1 VVAAAAAAGLVLAGC
16 GGDDEK
22 TTSTAAAPA
31 ATTETAAKAPAPTK
45 PDGLEPIARRCSV
58 GKLRAE
64 NPDIVPAALRPP
76 KTRVMTAQ
84 QASDGYTATLLYDK
98 SVNQI
103 YALLRD
109 QVQSAGYSVVD
120 GESEGFEAELA
131 IQNSS
136 GRTELRISALRDCPQ
151 YSRATVR
158 TESAEG

>member
-1 VVAAAAAAGLVLAGC
+1 MRARR
-16 GGDDEK
+16 
-22 TTSTAAAPA
+22 
-31 ATTETAAKAPAPTK
+31 APTRHAGRGPKAGVPSK
-45 PDGLEPIARRCSV
+45 PDGLEPIVRRCSV

-64 NPDIVPAALRPP
+64 NPDIVPGVLRPA

-84 QASDGYTATLLYDK
+84 EAAGGYTATLLYDK

-109 QVQSAGYSVVD
+109 QVQNAGYSVVD